1 MKPFKKAS
9 GRPVPLPLDNV
20 DTDQIIPASFLKVVD
35 REGLAEGLFHGWR
48 FRDDGTP
55 DPDFVLHHP
64 RFSGATILL
73 VGENFGCGSSREHA
87 PWALQGWGFR
97 VILGRGFADIF
108 KGNAHRN
115 GLLTVTL
122 PEDRHAELLRRV
134 LEDEGAEVSVDLEA
148 QVAILPDGVAVR
160 FEVDPF
166 ARHCLLNGVDPMG
179 HLLEHIQ
186 AIEEYEEGNSPR
198 IRVEAW
204 TGGPPFPDAEATL
217 ARTDLAD
224 QEAP

>member
-1 MKPFKKAS
+1 MTPFTRVT

-35 REGLAEGLFHGWR
+35 REGLADGLFHGWR
-48 FRDDGTP
+48 FRKDGTP

-64 RFSGATILL
+64 RHQGAAILL

-97 VILGRGFADIF
+97 VVIGKGFADIF

-122 PEDRHAELLRRV
+122 PEGRHAELLRRV
-134 LEDEGAEVSVDLEA
+134 DEDPGAEVSVDLEA
-148 QVAILPDGVAVR
+148 RMVTFPDGGEER

-166 ARHCLLNGVDPMG
+166 ARYCMLSGVDPLG
-179 HLLEHIQ
+179 HLLGQ
-186 AIEEYEEGNSPR
+186 LPAIEEFEAGHPPR
-198 IRVEAW
+198 IRIEARPGRSDFAGAQAPSLR
-204 TGGPPFPDAEATL
+204 TQSAGQEAT
-217 ARTDLAD
+217 
-224 QEAP
+224 

>member
-1 MKPFKKAS
+1 MRAFTRVS

-48 FRDDGTP
+48 FRGDGTP

-64 RFSGATILL
+64 RHRGATILL

-87 PWALQGWGFR
+87 PWALQGWGFQ
-97 VILGRGFADIF
+97 VVLGKGFADIF

-122 PEDRHAELLRRV
+122 PAQAHEELLRRV
-134 LEDEGAEVSVDLEA
+134 QEDEAAEVTVDLETR
-148 QVAILPDGVAVR
+148 VVTLPDGAEVR
-160 FEVDPF
+160 FEVDAF
-166 ARHCLLNGVDPMG
+166 TRHCLLNG
-179 HLLEHIQ
+179 
-186 AIEEYEEGNSPR
+186 
-198 IRVEAW
+198 
-204 TGGPPFPDAEATL
+204 
-217 ARTDLAD
+217 
-224 QEAP
+224 